1 MRNEQIYSVS
11 ILCLCTIARQCSSCI
26 SLFSNEAFFLASLT
40 FRFYSIEVQLD
51 LKRCVFNNA
60 IFFSVNIVGISAKSS
75 ILRYRSCSKP

>member
-1 MRNEQIYSVS
+1 MFLSYVYVQLLDNVVRAYPYFPMK
-11 ILCLCTIARQCSSCI
+11 L
-26 SLFSNEAFFLASLT
+26 FFLASLT

-75 ILRYRSCSKP
+75 MLRYRSCSKP